1 MSMTETRNP
10 IDHEK
15 AEAGMAGFRYVTPE
29 DGFKH
34 GKAMAL
40 LARSDILKGV
50 VQVLREGGENTLHY
64 HTTMDS
70 FWMVLKGRVRFYGV
84 GDTLLGE
91 FGPHEGIITP
101 RGARYW
107 FERAGE
113 EELELLQVAAYI
125 APNAGPGR
133 ELAGGA
139 PGPSRDWAP

>member
-1 MSMTETRNP
+1 MSMTETRTA

-15 AEAGMAGFRYVTPE
+15 AETGVAPFRYVKPG
-29 DGFKH
+29 DGYKH

-40 LARSDILKGV
+40 LAGSDILKGV

-70 FWMVLKGRVRFYGV
+70 FWMVLKGRVRFYGP
-84 GDTLLGE
+84 GDKLLGE
-91 FGPHEGIITP
+91 FGPMEGIVTP
-101 RGARYW
+101 RNARYW
-107 FERAGE
+107 FERAGAE
-113 EELELLQVAAYI
+113 DLELLQVAAYI

-139 PGPSRDWAP
+139 VGPSRDWAP